1 MLACHSR
8 REGHPESP
16 NFGAIYS
23 PGQSKPLSVSSF
35 LLLSTKPNLNLQDI
49 PQRSVKQVTPRSSLI
64 FKNSIAAS
72 ISSRGSLYL
81 SWAHRLDTME
91 LLRSSLTKTRCSS
104 KGKKPE
110 MPTPIFQSRENG
122 ALSIWMPP
130 TSRGCSERS
139 RRSSQQA
146 YSRFTSS
153 QALLGT
159 ERGCQ
164 AGCFRSFRPQRR
176 LGKLVP
182 AQLRPNFI

>member
-35 LLLSTKPNLNLQDI
+35 LLLSTRPNLNLQDI

-72 ISSRGSLYL
+72 IYSRGSLYL

-91 LLRSSLTKTRCSS
+91 LLRSLLTKTRCLS
-104 KGKKPE
+104 KEKKPE
-110 MPTPIFQSRENG
+110 MPTPNFPIQGKWGIVNLDASNLQRMLRMVQEIKPVGIFPFYIQ
-122 ALSIWMPP
+122 P
-130 TSRGCSERS
+130 
-139 RRSSQQA
+139 SSP
-146 YSRFTSS
+146 
-153 QALLGT
+153 GD
-159 ERGCQ
+159 
-164 AGCFRSFRPQRR
+164 
-176 LGKLVP
+176 
-182 AQLRPNFI
+182 